1 MNVTRDIQRTKNTP
15 EEYGITSQGQN
26 RSAEWIKKNVCAV
39 FSSSRVDFTKRRQKR
54 KSNREGEGRK
64 RKEEKES
71 EEALIKPAAR
81 RVIKTRARPTDSDG
95 SSGWSLS
102 TRRRFSNLRSPRDR
116 NIGEIGCDTA
126 DLHSRKDSE
135 RLERRLKRAPAPH
148 NEDVSRARRFG

>member
-1 MNVTRDIQRTKNTP
+1 MCGILVESRRFHQEETK
-15 EEYGITSQGQN
+15 EKEQQGG
-26 RSAEWIKKNVCAV
+26 
-39 FSSSRVDFTKRRQKR
+39 
-54 KSNREGEGRK
+54 GERK

-116 NIGEIGCDTA
+116 NIGEIGRDTA